1 MNTNLLGERGILAAI
16 ERKAGITPSGVVFL
30 GVELVGWI
38 AARLIGSKV
47 LFLMV
52 YGGAFLFVVLYLIGR
67 RKPAITARRSELPSR
82 VREGQK
88 VEVEIEFV
96 SKRRTGS
103 IVFEEE
109 LPTLVGSTV
118 RVLVPSLSSE
128 QAVKHSYVFT
138 PRLRGWYDIGPMS
151 AIWSDPFG
159 LTRSRLV
166 LKEPEKII
174 VHPST
179 ERVHD
184 RVLSRE
190 WEDPPIRPPISKPWP
205 TGFEFYG
212 MRDYVPGDD
221 PRRIVWRAVGRTG
234 RYLVRESEQ
243 GITDRVTLI
252 VDTDARWHTKGEPSD
267 TFETAVRAAASLG
280 VRHLKDGFAVT
291 LETPTGRVADSLRG
305 TRKQMVFLDEMAKL
319 TRSNKPLSEALR
331 RVLVDPRRD
340 SHNILVCPHLDE
352 PTSGILKLLMD
363 RGGSILFV
371 HLLTEDSDPSSL
383 NRAAALGCQIV
394 ELRADAAIDA
404 AFARTVGAGMRR

>member
-1 MNTNLLGERGILAAI
+1 MNRGRGIVATI
-16 ERKAGITPSGVVFL
+16 ERRTGITPSGLAFL
-30 GVELVGWI
+30 AIDLVGWI

-52 YGGAFLFVVLYLIGR
+52 YGAATLFVVLFIVGK
-67 RKPAITARRSELPSR
+67 RKPAITARRSQLPSR
-82 VREGQK
+82 VREGQT
-88 VEVEIEFV
+88 VAVEIEFT
-96 SKRRTGS
+96 STRRTGS

-109 LPTLVGSTV
+109 LSPLLGNKV
-118 RVLVPSLSSE
+118 RVLVPSLTANGSI
-128 QAVKHSYVFT
+128 KHSYAFT
-138 PRLRGWYDIGPMS
+138 PRLRGWLDVGPMT

-166 LKEPEKII
+166 LKEPEKVI
-174 VHPST
+174 VHPT
-179 ERVHD
+179 TQRVHD

-221 PRRIVWRAVGRTG
+221 PRRIVWRAVARTG
-234 RYLVRESEQ
+234 RYLVREAEQ

-252 VDTDARWHTKGEPSD
+252 IDNDARWHTKGDPSD

-291 LETPTGRVADSLRG
+291 LETSAGRIAEGLRG
-305 TRKQMVFLDEMAKL
+305 SRKQMTFLDEMSKL
-319 TRSNKPLSEALR
+319 KRSNKPLSEAIQ

-340 SHNILVCPHLDE
+340 SHNVLVSPHLDE
-352 PTSGILKLLMD
+352 RTAGMLKLLMD

-371 HLLTEDSDPSSL
+371 HLLTDESDPASL
-383 NRAAALGCQIV
+383 NRAGALGCQLV
-394 ELRADAAIDA
+394 ELQADAPIDA
-404 AFARTVGAGMRR
+404 AFSRTVGAGIR